1 VTNSFL
7 QLQQCQRSWTSRA
20 LTRSFHSRLTNS
32 EPHREHFSRRGLEND
47 TMLDL
52 PFGLALPAAE
62 RFYWFGCFSIQ
73 SCKAAFCIA
82 VHTEQFVE
90 LRVYGLSVAMVRSL
104 NEQRHEKCRDA
115 DYRMPAQSV
124 CRKCEDRGKDG
135 ARPRSGARYAALVA
149 MVLLAKRKQTAW
161 SNVPPYLEISEP
173 RAQMVIGS
181 RRIGALKASS
191 SMIATRGLSPNVT
204 SPSARNPGNA
214 MVGTRH
220 P

>member
-1 VTNSFL
+1 
-7 QLQQCQRSWTSRA
+7 
-20 LTRSFHSRLTNS
+20 
-32 EPHREHFSRRGLEND
+32 
-47 TMLDL
+47 MLDL
-52 PFGLALPAAE
+52 PFGLALDVLRGRSGREPRISVPFRHHFRSSRCLACSSSPAAE
-62 RFYWFGCFSIQ
+62 RFYWFGFFSIQ

-204 SPSARNPGNA
+204 SPSARKPGNA